1 VISEELALI
10 LGKTSGQGMSEIL
23 TEIFNV
29 KQPDRQNRC
38 FMALHISFFLN
49 LENSRYLEALM
60 QSNLYID
67 GVAVAIAAKRLG
79 VTNIQIVP
87 TTDLA
92 PAIFAKM
99 SEFGIP
105 LKFGLIGGSQSLVEK
120 TELILKNRFNA
131 EVVFAI
137 NGFPET
143 WSKGQRLLISA
154 KVDILFVGMGVPQE
168 SIFVVENLNE
178 INAKNVITCGGL
190 FKFLTGEEVRAP
202 KYIRTLHCEWLWRLI
217 QDPKRLFQRYYFGTI
232 NLLRILLSK

>member
-1 VISEELALI
+1 VNNKELALI

-23 TEIFNV
+23 TEIFDE

-38 FMALHISFFLN
+38 FMALHISFLLN

-60 QSNLYID
+60 QSDLYID

-79 VTNIQIVP
+79 ITNIKIAP

-92 PAIFAKM
+92 PAIFAKK

-105 LKFGLIGGSQSLVEK
+105 LRCGLIGGSQNLVEK

-131 EVVFAI
+131 EVVYAI
-137 NGFPET
+137 NGYPET
-143 WSKGQRLLISA
+143 WSKGQWLLISS

-168 SIFVVENLNE
+168 SIFVVENLNGF
-178 INAKNVITCGGL
+178 NAKNIITCGGL

-202 KYIRTLHCEWLWRLI
+202 KYIRRLNCEWLWRLT
-217 QDPKRLFQRYYFGTI
+217 QDPKRLFQRYFFGTI
-232 NLLRILLSK
+232 SLVRILLSK